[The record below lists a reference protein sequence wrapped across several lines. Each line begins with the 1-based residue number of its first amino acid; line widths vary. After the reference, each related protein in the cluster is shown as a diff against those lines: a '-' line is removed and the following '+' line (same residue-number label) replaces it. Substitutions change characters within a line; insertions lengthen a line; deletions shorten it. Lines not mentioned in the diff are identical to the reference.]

1 VEEFPEIPVWL
12 KNAWSTPALD
22 ILFKPAENTGIQRAE
37 ADHEQELNE
46 VVHNGSCHQS
56 ASPDK
61 PN

>member
-1 VEEFPEIPVWL
+1 VEELPEVPVWL
-12 KNAWSTPALD
+12 KDAWSTLALD
-22 ILFKPAENTGIQRAE
+22 IFFEPAERTSVQRAE

-61 PN
+61 PD